1 MGSDETGVRELHE
14 IMPERDYV
22 ADVLKVSYTGTFDF
36 DGLYKTLYQWFK
48 KYGYNFRESD
58 YKEYKEGGGKRL
70 QVKWGAKRKVSD
82 YVKYVIEVGLQIDKM
97 QDVAVK
103 NRKRINGELS
113 ITITGFIEKDYEETW
128 SRTSF
133 LKFLREAYDAFVMG
147 NRMQAM
153 QDELLKDLQAF
164 RTEVKAF
171 LNMQKIGR

>member
-1 MGSDETGVRELHE
+1 MGFDETGARELQE

-22 ADVLKVSYTGTFDF
+22 ADVLKVSYTGIFDF

-58 YKEYKEGGGKRL
+58 YKEYKERGERKL

-82 YVKYVIEVGLQIDKM
+82 YAKYVIEVVLQLDKM
-97 QDVAVK
+97 QDVIVK
-103 NRKRINGELS
+103 NRKRINGDLS
-113 ITITGFIEKDYEETW
+113 ITMAGFIEKDYEETW

-147 NRMQAM
+147 SKIQAM
-153 QDELLKDLQAF
+153 QDELSKDLQAF

-171 LNMQKIGR
+171 LNLQKIGK